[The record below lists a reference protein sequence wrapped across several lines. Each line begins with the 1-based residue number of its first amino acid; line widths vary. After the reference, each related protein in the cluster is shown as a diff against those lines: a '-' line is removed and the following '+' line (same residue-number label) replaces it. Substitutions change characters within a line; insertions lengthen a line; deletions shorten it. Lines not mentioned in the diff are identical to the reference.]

1 MLNQI
6 KTNFKF
12 LPTPAAGL
20 ALAISSLGALWESEY
35 GFNGY
40 IQTTTSVIAAAI
52 LITLLLRFI
61 LHPKTLWSDLSHHVV
76 GSVVPTFAMGV
87 MAVSYSLLS
96 A

>member
-6 KTNFKF
+6 KINFKF

-40 IQTTTSVIAAAI
+40 IQTATSVIAAAI

-61 LHPKTLWSDLSHHVV
+61 LHPKTLWNDLSHHVV
-76 GSVVPTFAMGV
+76 GSVVPTFAMGD